1 MDGPVLYEVD
11 QHIATITLNRP
22 HRRNAWT
29 GRMHNDYRRMLAGA
43 EADPGVRA
51 IIVTGSGDGFCVGGD
66 MAALEGHVDKGGY
79 DSGLPDEVVTPGT
92 GVRSEF
98 EADFAYHFALTKPV
112 LAAIN
117 GPAAGVGLVLA
128 CYADFRF
135 CVPEAKLTTAHGRVG
150 LPAEYGLSWLLP
162 RLIGLSRANELL
174 FTSRVFLGSEA
185 HELGLVHKV
194 AEPEWLLDEARQ
206 FMSELIA
213 SNSREALAATKLQ
226 VYSDLHRD
234 VRTAVEHAQELLDS
248 LTTTESFAYGVDSL
262 VNRRAP
268 RFDLLD

>member
-1 MDGPVLYEVD
+1 MDGPVLYDVD
-11 QHIATITLNRP
+11 ERIATITLNRP

-29 GRMHNDYRRMLAGA
+29 GRMHSEYRRCLAAA
-43 EADPGVRA
+43 EADPNVRA
-51 IIVTGSGDGFCVGGD
+51 IIVTGSGDGFCVGAD

-79 DSGLPDEVVTPGT
+79 DSGLDDEVVTPGL
-92 GVRSEF
+92 GVRDEF

-128 CYADFRF
+128 CYADFRYS
-135 CVPEAKLTTAHGRVG
+135 VPDAKLTTAHGRVG

-162 RLIGLSRANELL
+162 RQIGLSKANELL

-185 HELGLVHKV
+185 HELGLVLKV
-194 AEPEWLLDEARQ
+194 CEPEWLLDESRQ
-206 FMSELIA
+206 FLNELIA
-213 SNSREALAATKLQ
+213 TNSRESLAATKYQ
-226 VYSDLHRD
+226 IYADQHRN
-234 VRTAVEHAQELLDS
+234 VREAVEHAQDMLDDLS
-248 LTTTESFAYGVDSL
+248 TTASFAYGVESL
-262 VNRRAP
+262 VNRQSP